1 MKLLLNLKIFL
12 FLAVFLLPIMVKG
25 NENAPTNKIV
35 ATYFEHP
42 AMSPFIAFM
51 DSVYEELG
59 ITLDVRPFPASHGMR
74 ALNEG
79 VVDADIMRIDE
90 LASQLDNVIVLQP
103 AIYQGNVILLCRRG
117 LPCSSDALMNRRNYV
132 VTTEV
137 VKLLLAGADIKAR
150 LRTLENIENSM
161 DILRMGRTDYVII
174 GTTDTHWKIVAEEFE
189 TALLKQVSLH
199 HIVHKKH
206 QALVPELQRIIE
218 TKSLTFDPD
227 AS

>member
-1 MKLLLNLKIFL
+1 
-12 FLAVFLLPIMVKG
+12 
-25 NENAPTNKIV
+25 
-35 ATYFEHP
+35 
-42 AMSPFIAFM
+42 
-51 DSVYEELG
+51 
-59 ITLDVRPFPASHGMR
+59 
-74 ALNEG
+74 
-79 VVDADIMRIDE
+79 
-90 LASQLDNVIVLQP
+90 
-103 AIYQGNVILLCRRG
+103 
-117 LPCSSDALMNRRNYV
+117 MNRRNYV